1 MRSTHA
7 TCRWPRMSIR
17 CRHLVGP
24 CGPTARRTRSRGSP
38 DRRLDDP
45 HAFGAEDLVE
55 ETGELRVPVQDH
67 APNSFTPLSP
77 TVRLRVCSVTHA
89 GVWSPGNAEDVHAP
103 RVQVD
108 RDWTDI
114 VRSMIV
120 STVNTSKAKMPWARD
135 L

>member
-1 MRSTHA
+1 M
-7 TCRWPRMSIR
+7 
-17 CRHLVGP
+17 
-24 CGPTARRTRSRGSP
+24 
-38 DRRLDDP
+38 
-45 HAFGAEDLVE
+45 
-55 ETGELRVPVQDH
+55 
-67 APNSFTPLSP
+67 
-77 TVRLRVCSVTHA
+77 THA

-103 RVQVD
+103 RAQVD